1 MSLMIYSVIVAFFI
15 SLLLGP
21 LLLPALHKLKFGQ
34 NIREEGPK
42 SHQKKSGTPTIG
54 GVLFI
59 ISTII
64 TILIVDRNINYNVLI
79 IMFSLIGFGL
89 IGFLDDFLN
98 IKKKT
103 SEGLTPKKKMLLLL
117 IVSFIISIL
126 AYSNND
132 IGSVIFI
139 PFLKIEV
146 NIGLLY
152 IPFIVFYFA
161 AITNAV
167 NLTDGLDGLCTTV
180 TILVATFFASLS
192 FILGYYH
199 VAIVAAA
206 LAGALLG
213 FLQFNAFPARVFMG
227 DTGSLALGGAI
238 GAIALVMKLP
248 LIIILVGGIYLAE
261 TLSVI
266 IQVAYFKKTGKRIF
280 KMSPLHHH
288 FELCGWHETRV
299 VAIFSI
305 VTVILCLIGFLSVL

>member
-64 TILIVDRNINYNVLI
+64 TIFIVDRNINYNVFI
-79 IMFSLIGFGL
+79 ILFSLIGFGL

-117 IVSFIISIL
+117 IVSFIIAIL
-126 AYSNND
+126 AYKNND
-132 IGSVIFI
+132 IGSMIFI

-146 NIGLLY
+146 NIGLVY

-199 VAIVAAA
+199 VSIVAAA

-261 TLSVI
+261 TMSVI

-299 VAIFSI
+299 VAVFSI
-305 VTVILCLIGFLSVL
+305 VTVILCLLGFLSVL